1 MNQNGDKQAHAEL
14 GAADWISLAAAPT
27 FAIMALL
34 TGIHARGMPN
44 TLCSAAQDASPLTGM
59 VSMYLLMSA
68 FHSAPWLKRIFA
80 GGSIARRSSHDV
92 LYRSRRRYFCAAART
107 VGVWIR
113 RA

>member
-1 MNQNGDKQAHAEL
+1 MNQNGNEQAHSVL

-34 TGIHARGMPN
+34 TGIRARGMPD

-68 FHSAPWLKRIFA
+68 FHSAPWLKRIFR
-80 GGSIARRSSHDV
+80 GGSIASRSCHND
-92 LYRSRRRYFCAAART
+92 LYRSRR
-107 VGVWIR
+107 
-113 RA
+113 